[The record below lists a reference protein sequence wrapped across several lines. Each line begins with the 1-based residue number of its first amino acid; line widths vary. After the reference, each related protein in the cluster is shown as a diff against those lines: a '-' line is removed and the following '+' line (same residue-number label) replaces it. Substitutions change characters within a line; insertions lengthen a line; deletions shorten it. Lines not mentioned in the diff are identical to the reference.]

1 MSVKPSQNRRHA
13 KKFQA
18 LPADM
23 AVYMVGGAVR
33 DQLLGVPVHDHDWV
47 VVGASPAVMEAH
59 GFTPVGKD
67 FPVFLHPQTHE
78 EYALARTER
87 KSGHGYKGFTVYA
100 DQAVTIEEDLAR
112 RDLTI
117 NAIAMRVLADG
128 SQQWVDPYDGR
139 GDVQR
144 KVLRHVTEAFAE
156 DPLRI
161 LRIARFAARFT
172 EFEVA
177 PETMALMQAMV
188 QAGEAAHLVPERVW
202 QELAKGLMEKAPTR
216 MFEVLRHCGALA
228 VVLPEIE
235 DLWRT
240 GADAGE
246 RSMRRLA
253 AAAQAGLSLAERW
266 AVLTVDVGRYAHENH
281 AAASTHSNAKTRK
294 QEALHALAERL
305 RVPSDMRDLSI
316 LVAEEGPGIA
326 RLPASLDAGC
336 VLHLLERCDAFRRP
350 ERFEQILAACAW
362 LDADS
367 ASTANHAGIQATLV
381 RLHAS
386 LQVAQQVPTAAIAK
400 KAFEQGLKGD
410 KIGECIQQARTEAI
424 AQHLHPKANQT

>member
-1 MSVKPSQNRRHA
+1 
-13 KKFQA
+13 
-18 LPADM
+18 M

-33 DQLLGVPVHDHDWV
+33 DQLLGVPVHDRDWV
-47 VVGASPAVMEAH
+47 VVGACPAVMEAH

-117 NAIAMRVLADG
+117 NAIALRTLADG

-172 EFEVA
+172 AFEVA

-202 QELAKGLMEKAPTR
+202 QELAKGLMERAPTR
-216 MFEVLRHCGALA
+216 MFDVLRHCGALA
-228 VVLPEIE
+228 VVLPEI
-235 DLWRT
+235 DNLWHIDADA
-240 GADAGE
+240 GADAGASAGM
-246 RSMRRLA
+246 RSMHRLA
-253 AAAQAGLSLAERW
+253 TAAQAGLSLAERW
-266 AVLTVDVGRYAHENH
+266 AVLAVDVGRYARNDHV
-281 AAASTHSNAKTRK
+281 AASAHTNAKCRK
-294 QEALHALAERL
+294 QAALHALAERL
-305 RVPSDMRDLSI
+305 RVPSDIRDLSV
-316 LVAEEGPGIA
+316 LVAEEGPGIIC
-326 RLPASLDAGC
+326 LPAHLDAGE

-350 ERFEQILAACAW
+350 ERFEQILTACQW
-362 LDADS
+362 LDADC
-367 ASTANHAGIQATLV
+367 ASTAKHAKIQTTLA
-381 RLHAS
+381 RLRAS
-386 LQVAQQVPTAAIAK
+386 LQVAQQVPTAAIAQ

-424 AQHLHPKANQT
+424 AQYLALEAKQT

>member
-1 MSVKPSQNRRHA
+1 MSTAPSQNRRRKA
-13 KKFQA
+13 FQP
-18 LPADM
+18 LPAEI

-117 NAIAMRVLADG
+117 NAMARRTLADG

-172 EFEVA
+172 EFDVA
-177 PETMALMQAMV
+177 PETMVLMQAMV

-216 MFEVLRHCGALA
+216 MFEVLRSGAALA
-228 VVLPEIE
+228 VVLPELE
-235 DLWRT
+235 DLWHT
-240 GADAGE
+240 STAAGE
-246 RSMRRLA
+246 RSMQRLA
-253 AAAQAGLSLAERW
+253 ATAHAKLSLAVRW
-266 AVLTVDVGRYAHENH
+266 AVLTVDVGRYAKEDH
-281 AAASTHSNAKTRK
+281 AASSATAKATASK
-294 QEALHALAERL
+294 QDALRALAERL
-305 RVPSDMRDLSI
+305 RVPSDIRDLSI
-316 LVAEEGPGIA
+316 LVAQEGPGITC
-326 RLPASLDAGC
+326 LPASLDPRE

-350 ERFEQILAACAW
+350 ERFELVLAACEW
-362 LDADS
+362 LDTGS
-367 ASTANHAGIQATLV
+367 ANAATQATLA
-381 RLHAS
+381 RLRAS
-386 LQVAQQVPTAAIAK
+386 LQVAQQVPSAEIAQ
-400 KAFEQGLKGD
+400 KAVAQGLKGD
-410 KIGECIQQARTEAI
+410 KIGQCIQQARIEAI
-424 AQHLHPKANQT
+424 AQRLQSQADRV

>member
-1 MSVKPSQNRRHA
+1 
-13 KKFQA
+13 
-18 LPADM
+18 M

-33 DQLLGVPVHDHDWV
+33 DQLLGVPVHDRDWV

-117 NAIAMRVLADG
+117 NAIALRTLADG

-172 EFEVA
+172 AFEVA
-177 PETMALMQAMV
+177 PETMALMQTMV

-202 QELAKGLMEKAPTR
+202 QELAKGLMERAPTR
-216 MFEVLRHCGALA
+216 MFDVLRHCGALA

-240 GADAGE
+240 GIDANANSDASANAGE
-246 RSMRRLA
+246 RSMQRLA
-253 AAAQAGLSLAERW
+253 AAAQVGLSLAERW
-266 AVLTVDVGRYAHENH
+266 AVLVVDVGRHAREDQVATNAH
-281 AAASTHSNAKTRK
+281 TNAKARK

-305 RVPSDMRDLSI
+305 RVPSDIRDLSI
-316 LVAEEGPGIA
+316 LVAEEGPDIT
-326 RLPASLDAGC
+326 RLPVSLDAGC
-336 VLHLLERCDAFRRP
+336 ILHLLERCDAFRRP
-350 ERFEQILAACAW
+350 ERFEQILTACAW
-362 LDADS
+362 LDADR
-367 ASTANHAGIQATLV
+367 ASTAEHASIQATLA
-381 RLHAS
+381 RLRAS
-386 LQVAQQVPTAAIAK
+386 LQVAQQVATAAIAQ

-424 AQHLHPKANQT
+424 AQYLALEAKQN